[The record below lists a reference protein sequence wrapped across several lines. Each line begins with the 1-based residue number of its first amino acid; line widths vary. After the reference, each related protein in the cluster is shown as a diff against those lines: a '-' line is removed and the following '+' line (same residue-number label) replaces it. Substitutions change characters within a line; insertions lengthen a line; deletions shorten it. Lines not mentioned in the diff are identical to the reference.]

1 MRAALGRPAFR
12 GNTGLSA
19 AARLGSV
26 RTLTISALAALSLA
40 LSAAAGVAVT
50 GLRGLV
56 TRGPITPVCRE
67 GVPCSA
73 PAKNVRLTFAR
84 GAVSRSVTTG
94 LDGRYRVALAA
105 GTYTVKI
112 AGARFGYAP
121 RSVVVLAGRV
131 VVRNIAIDTGIR

>member
-1 MRAALGRPAFR
+1 MRF
-12 GNTGLSA
+12 
-19 AARLGSV
+19 
-26 RTLTISALAALSLA
+26 SALI
-40 LSAAAGVAVT
+40 AGIAVVASFGVVGQAT
-50 GLRGLV
+50 ATSGGLRGLV

-84 GAVSRSVTTG
+84 GPVSRSVTTG
-94 LDGRYRVALAA
+94 VDGRYRIALAA
-105 GTYTVKI
+105 GAYTVKI

-121 RSVVVLAGRV
+121 RSVVVPAGRV